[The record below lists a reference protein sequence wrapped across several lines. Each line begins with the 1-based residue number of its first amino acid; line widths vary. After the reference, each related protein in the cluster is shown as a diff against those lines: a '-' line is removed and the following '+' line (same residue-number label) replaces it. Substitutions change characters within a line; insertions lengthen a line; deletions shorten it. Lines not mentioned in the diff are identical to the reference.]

1 MQTQALYY
9 EDGYRTHFT
18 ATVLSCEQRE
28 GSWAVTLDATA
39 FYPEGGGQAGDTG
52 TLGSVRVLDTRE
64 EGETVVHLCDGPLDP
79 GTQVEGVIDFDRR
92 FDLMQQHTGEHML
105 SGLIHRRYG
114 YHNKGYHV
122 GSEFVTV
129 DFDGVIPAED
139 LPSLEAELNEGIWRN
154 VPVRCWVPSPEEL
167 PHVFYRTKRPLPW
180 PVRVV
185 EVPGYDSCACC
196 GIHVAA
202 TGAVGAIKILSI
214 MGFRGGSR
222 LEMVSGTRAWQVL
235 NDGFEQ
241 NRQVS
246 QAFSVPVTQTGDGAR
261 RMNDTL
267 SQLKYKIQ
275 QLQRERQAEIA
286 AGFAGAGNVLYFAQ
300 DLDPVL
306 VRELADAI
314 AETCGGVA
322 AVFSG
327 EDGAGYNCCMVT
339 REGDL
344 RTLGKAMNAALSG
357 RGGGKGNCHQ
367 GKVSATQAQIRAFFE
382 EQF

>member
-9 EDGYRTHFT
+9 EDGYRSRFT
-18 ATVLSCEQRE
+18 AAVVSCEQRE
-28 GSWAVTLDATA
+28 NSYAVALDATA

-52 TLGSVRVLDTRE
+52 TLGNVRVLDTRE
-64 EGETVVHLCDGPLDP
+64 EGENVVHFCDGPLTV
-79 GTQVEGVIDFDRR
+79 GETVEGIIDFERR

-122 GSEFVTV
+122 GADFVTV

-139 LPSLEAELNEGIWRN
+139 LPALEKELNEGIWRN
-154 VPVRCWVPSPEEL
+154 VPVKCWVPGPEEL
-167 PHVFYRTKRPLPW
+167 PNVFYRTKRPLPW
-180 PVRVV
+180 PVRIV
-185 EVPGYDSCACC
+185 EVPGFDSCACC
-196 GIHVAA
+196 GIHVAS
-202 TGAVGAIKILSI
+202 TGAVGVIKILNI

-222 LEMVSGTRAWQVL
+222 LEMVSGKRAWQL
-235 NDGFEQ
+235 MNDAYEQ

-246 QAFSVPVTQTGDGAR
+246 QAFSVPVTQTGEGAK

-267 SQLKYKIQ
+267 SQLKYRIQ
-275 QLQRERQAEIA
+275 QLQRERIGEIA
-286 AGFAGAGNVLYFAQ
+286 AGYAGKGNVLHFAR

-306 VRELADAI
+306 VRELADAV
-314 AETCGGVA
+314 AERCGGIA

-327 EDGAGYNCCMVT
+327 ADGEGYSCCLVT

-344 RTLGKAMNAALSG
+344 RPLGKAMNAALNG
-357 RGGGKGNCHQ
+357 RGGGKPVCHQ
-367 GKVSATQAQIRAFFE
+367 GKVAAKEEQIRGFFAE
-382 EQF
+382 SF

>member
-1 MQTQALYY
+1 MQTQAIYY
-9 EDGYRTHFT
+9 EDGYRSRFT
-18 ATVLSCEQRE
+18 ATVLSCEVRE
-28 GSWAVTLDATA
+28 KNYAVTLDATA

-52 TLGSVRVLDTRE
+52 TLGNVRVLDTQE
-64 EGETVVHLCDGPLDP
+64 EGETVVHLCDGPLNV
-79 GTQVEGVIDFDRR
+79 GEQVEGVIDFERR

-122 GSEFVTV
+122 GGDFVTV
-129 DFDGVIPAED
+129 DFDGVIPQED
-139 LPSLEAELNEGIWRN
+139 LPSLEAELNAGIWRN
-154 VPVRCWVPSPEEL
+154 VPVKCWVPSPEEL
-167 PHVFYRTKRPLPW
+167 PSVFYRTKRALPW
-180 PVRVV
+180 PVRIV
-185 EVPGYDSCACC
+185 EVPGFDSCACC
-196 GIHVAA
+196 GIHVAS
-202 TGAVGAIKILSI
+202 TGAVGVIKILSI

-222 LEMVSGTRAWQVL
+222 LEMVSGRRAWQAL

-246 QAFSVPVTQTGDGAR
+246 QAFSVPMTQTGEGAR
-261 RMNDTL
+261 KMNDTL
-267 SQLKYKIQ
+267 SQLKYRLQ
-275 QLQRERQAEIA
+275 QLQRQRIA
-286 AGFAGAGNVLYFAQ
+286 QVAQSYAGKGNVLCFAD

-314 AETCGGVA
+314 AQTCGGIA

-327 EDGAGYNCCMVT
+327 TDGEGYNCCLVT

-344 RTLGKAMNAALSG
+344 RPLGKAMNAALSG
-357 RGGGKGNCHQ
+357 RGGGKPVCHQ
-367 GKVSATQAQIRAFFE
+367 GKVAATREEIEGFFA